1 MSDTVLIGGL
11 WLAPEIW
18 DDVVAELDRLGH
30 RGLPVAL
37 PGQGDGDTVAT
48 LDDQVAAVLAAV
60 DGCAEPPVVVGHSA
74 AASLAWIAADRR
86 PVARV
91 VLIGG
96 FPVEDGAA
104 YADFLPIV
112 DGAMPFPGWS
122 AFEGPDAADLDPGT
136 RERLASAMIPV
147 PEGVALGT
155 VRLESE
161 DRYDVPVTLI
171 CPEFTPDDARA
182 WIAGGD
188 VPELAKTKHLDLVDL
203 DSGHWPMVTQPV
215 ALAGLLSPVSA

>member
-1 MSDTVLIGGL
+1 MSDIVLIGGL
-11 WLAPEIW
+11 WLSPEIW
-18 DDVVAELDRLGH
+18 SDVVGELDRLGH

-48 LDDQVAAVLAAV
+48 LEDQVAAVLATV

-96 FPVEDGAA
+96 FPVADGEA

-112 DGAMPFPGWS
+112 DEAMPFPGWS
-122 AFEGPDAADLDPGT
+122 AFEGPDSADLDVAT
-136 RERLASAMIPV
+136 RERLASTMIPV
-147 PEGVALGT
+147 PEGVARGFVQLQNEG
-155 VRLESE
+155 
-161 DRYDVPVTLI
+161 RYDVPVTLI
-171 CPEFTPDDARA
+171 CPEFTPDDAKA
-182 WIAGGD
+182 WLTAGEL
-188 VPELAKTKHLDLVDL
+188 PELAKARHLDLVDL
-203 DSGHWPMVTQPV
+203 DSGHWPMVTQPA
-215 ALAGLLSPVSA
+215 ALAAVFADL